1 MIIGLRGGHSKNCL
15 GAIGLRNEW
24 ECMQG
29 LYPYVSKIL
38 TEHGHTIIN
47 CNSNAYN
54 ANGELSEGASK
65 ANNAGVD
72 IFISLH
78 MNCFNGSAHGVEAW
92 TWGETSRANNVAQRL
107 CNNYAKLGFYN
118 RGVKYNNRYYEMRHI
133 NAPNIIFETC
143 FCDSAKDI
151 GIWSKTSWD
160 ALARAIANAIDPNIP
175 LEAEDTPVS
184 ANANERY
191 QIRVYSFDSKELAE
205 KCSNI
210 ITKEHGWYNV
220 VEKM

>member
-1 MIIGLRGGHSKNCL
+1 MQVLYTNVAKVLR
-15 GAIGLRNEW
+15 E
-24 ECMQG
+24 
-29 LYPYVSKIL
+29 Y
-38 TEHGHTIIN
+38 GHTVID
-47 CNSNAYN
+47 CNSNAYGEIN
-54 ANGELSEGASK
+54 ELSEGANK
-65 ANNAGVD
+65 ANDANVD

-78 MNCFNGSAHGVEAW
+78 MNCFDSSAHGVEAL
-92 TWGETSRANNVAQRL
+92 TWGATSRANSVAQRL

-118 RGVKYNNRYYEMRHI
+118 RGVKYTPNDYEMKHI

-151 GIWSKTSWD
+151 AIFSPTSWED
-160 ALARAIANAIDPNIP
+160 LARAIANAIDPNIP
-175 LEAEDTPVS
+175 FKAANKVPDT
-184 ANANERY
+184 EEKY
-191 QIRVYSFDSKELAE
+191 QIKIFSFESKELAE